1 MNVNPMEWIA
11 DGTNFEDSMVLW
23 RRRLRS
29 AAFTAGIPTAVRE
42 SWVED
47 RAQHALTLFVDGK
60 AFPPEDLPQAL
71 RRPIAW
77 LRKAKW
83 RVPTLSAGGQRKRAW
98 QPYKASMNAAGDN
111 PSAIA
116 AALETHSQG
125 TAEQIIGTAG
135 RELPAGTVAIR
146 GGGGCGHAQPVMTF
160 SEGRWRMIARRD
172 RYREHEAGTVRD
184 SVTILD
190 RFSGHQ
196 PPPPPADTTGEV
208 CIVRAGRRDLI
219 SKA

>member
-1 MNVNPMEWIA
+1 MMIQPMEWIA
-11 DGTNFEDSMVLW
+11 EETNFEDTMMLW

-29 AAFTAGIPTAVRE
+29 AAFVAGVPANVRE
-42 SWVED
+42 SWIED

-83 RVPTLSAGGQRKRAW
+83 RVPSLTAGGQRKAMW
-98 QPYKASMNAAGDN
+98 QPYRSSMNAAGDN
-111 PSAIA
+111 PAAIA
-116 AALETHSQG
+116 AALESHSQG
-125 TAEQIIGTAG
+125 TPEQIIGTAG
-135 RELPAGTVAIR
+135 REIPAVEVSIR
-146 GGGGCGHAQPVMTF
+146 GGGGCGNGQPVMVF
-160 SEGRWRMIARRD
+160 ADGRWRMAARRD
-172 RYREHEAGTVRD
+172 RYREHDAGIVRD

-208 CIVRAGRRDLI
+208 CVVRPGRRDLI